1 MRHMRRTA
9 AGLLAAAL
17 LVCLAGCGNE
27 SAGPGETAPAQQTEA
42 AEFQKNMCQSQYF
55 YIQDACE
62 AEGGIYFNYDGY
74 LYYLDKTNQKA
85 TILCGKPDC
94 EHKGSRC
101 NAWIN
106 SRGMWVRDDQVYC
119 ITFAGEDKLVT
130 AMDRDGTNRRTV
142 QQLQYSMNGAQSSG
156 DDAVC
161 YQGVV
166 YYPYNDVLYAVPLG
180 DDMEKATAIWGEES
194 AGTTGGSFFFDG
206 NELHFRLWPDGDS
219 LYFMI
224 NAVQEDGTCKDT
236 LMAYSLTDETV
247 QQVWQTPDE
256 AAVGPW
262 YTTGVSV
269 QAWYVQDGTITYYLA
284 GNGLW
289 RSKLPDGEPE
299 RLVDTSA
306 IPHGSVLFSEDTT
319 LLLNDALSARVERE
333 GGDSLT
339 LYDTSGNLQKEISLT
354 SLLQE
359 HPGITG
365 FALLFLSD
373 GDLYFIAHAGTW
385 GDIEDGVQYQDRA
398 DVLCRIDLDT
408 GDCTEIHTFTG

>member
-1 MRHMRRTA
+1 M
-9 AGLLAAAL
+9 AGLLSAAL
-17 LVCLAGCGNE
+17 LLALAGCGNE
-27 SAGPGETAPAQQTEA
+27 SAGPGETAPAQQTAA
-42 AEFQKNMCQSQYF
+42 AEFQKNMRQSQYF

-62 AEGGIYFNYDGY
+62 TNAGIYLNYDGY
-74 LYYLDKTNQKA
+74 LYYLDKANQKA

-94 EHKGSRC
+94 EHKGSQC

-106 SRGMWVRDDQVYC
+106 SRGMWFRDSQLYC

-130 AMDRDGTNRRTV
+130 AMDQDGTGRRTV

-161 YQGVV
+161 YRGTV
-166 YYPYNDVLYAVPLG
+166 YYPFNDVLYAVPLG
-180 DDMEKATAIWGEES
+180 GDVEKTKAIWGQEN
-194 AGTTGGSFFFDG
+194 AGTNGGSFFFDG
-206 NELHFRLWPDGDS
+206 NELHFQLWPDGDT

-224 NAVQEDGTCKDT
+224 NAEQEDGTCKDT

-247 QQVWQTPDE
+247 QQVWQTPGE

-262 YTTGVSV
+262 YTAGVSV
-269 QAWYVQDGTITYYLA
+269 QAWYVQDGAITYYLA
-284 GNGLW
+284 GNGIW
-289 RSKLPDGEPE
+289 RSSLPDGAPE
-299 RLVDTSA
+299 QLADTSA
-306 IPHGSVLFSEDTT
+306 IPDGSVLFSEDTI
-319 LLLNDALSARVERE
+319 LLLNDSFSDRLEHE
-333 GGDSLT
+333 GGDTIT
-339 LYDTSGNLQKEISLT
+339 LYDFSGNLQREISLAP
-354 SLLQE
+354 LLQE

-385 GDIEDGVQYQDRA
+385 GDIEDGVQYQDRV
-398 DVLCRIDLDT
+398 DVLCRMDLDT